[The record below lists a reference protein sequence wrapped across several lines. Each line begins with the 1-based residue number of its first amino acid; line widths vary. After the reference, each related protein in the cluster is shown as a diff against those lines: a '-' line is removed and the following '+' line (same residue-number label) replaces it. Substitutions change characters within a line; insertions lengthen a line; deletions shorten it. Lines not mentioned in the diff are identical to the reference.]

1 MKKNY
6 LMYAFFIVIGSI
18 SILDIIKP
26 MKNYSNLE
34 NRKLKQEVN
43 FSYSSFISGEFS
55 KNYNDYINDQ
65 FIFRDN
71 FISLKALNERVL
83 HKLENNGVLI
93 GENGY
98 LFLKYFELDNH
109 RKEYNIN
116 SILQFAKKRKEN
128 ITFMIAPNSYEIYKE
143 EIKGNPP
150 LVNQESEIK
159 NIYKRMQEI
168 ETIDLVEIFKS
179 NKNKLLYYKTD
190 HHWNIDGAYL
200 AYKKFIESKGRKPID
215 NRNLAIGID
224 NFYGTFY
231 SKAKPI
237 CNTGDIV
244 SYIPIENVE
253 MEISGVKYDSLY
265 DLDALNGRDKYSVY
279 LRGNH
284 PYLKIKNKNITNRKK
299 LLVIK
304 DSFANSMIPF
314 LINHYEEIHVVD
326 LRLFNGS
333 LQKTIQ
339 GIEFDET
346 LILYNFENFCVD
358 SNILKIKN

>member
-6 LMYAFFIVIGSI
+6 LMYAFCIFVGSI
-18 SILDIIKP
+18 SIFDIIKP
-26 MKNYSNLE
+26 IRDYSNLE
-34 NRKLKQEVN
+34 NRKLKQEVE

-55 KNYNDYINDQ
+55 KNYSDYINDQ
-65 FIFRDN
+65 FIFRDG
-71 FISLKALNERVL
+71 FISLKALNEQAL

-93 GENGY
+93 GKNDY
-98 LFLKYFELDNH
+98 LFLKYFEVDNY

-128 ITFMIAPNSYEIYKE
+128 ITFMIAPNSYELYGE
-143 EIKGNPP
+143 EIKGHPP
-150 LVNQESEIK
+150 LINQEKEI
-159 NIYKRMQEI
+159 QEI
-168 ETIDLVEIFKS
+168 YSKVKEIDTIDLVEVFKE
-179 NKNKLLYYKTD
+179 NKDKLLYYKTD

-200 AYKKFIESKGRKPID
+200 AYEKFIESNGEKPID
-215 NRNLAIGID
+215 NRNLAIEND
-224 NFYGTFY
+224 EFYGTFY

-237 CNTGDIV
+237 FNKGDRIF
-244 SYIPIENVE
+244 YIPVENVE
-253 MEISGVKYDSLY
+253 MEISGVKYNSLY
-265 DLDALNGRDKYSVY
+265 DLEALNGRDKYSVY
-279 LRGNH
+279 LRGNN
-284 PYLKIKNKNITNRKK
+284 PYLKIKNKNLNNRKK

-333 LQKTIQ
+333 LEKTLE
-339 GIEFDET
+339 GIEFNET
-346 LILYNFENFCVD
+346 LILYNFENFCTE